1 MPRTPRYVPE
11 DWTAIRAAVYA
22 WASAASG
29 LPTIWKHPS
38 APAPTKS
45 YVSIG
50 TLTGPRPIGQTSQE
64 SSVAIVVGTVA
75 PSTLYR
81 VTIEG
86 VNYDFTSDASP
97 TAAEIAAGLVATL
110 PLATGAQVS
119 TAFGAATVVLL
130 PDLEDGDEI
139 GVSANLAARIAVS
152 QIGDGEWTVSVDVH
166 SDGMETAPP
175 VAIGLA
181 RSLQDELFLEALREA
196 GVSVRTVEGVRRP
209 LLTRNGAWEDR
220 AGFDVRF
227 GVATRTR
234 TLIDWIEIIGEITG
248 TYDGGAP

>member
-1 MPRTPRYVPE
+1 MPRTPRYIPE
-11 DWTAIRAAVYA
+11 DWTTIRAAVYA
-22 WASAASG
+22 WASGASG

-38 APAPTKS
+38 APAPTKN

-64 SSVAIVVGTVA
+64 SSVAIQILTVTSGA
-75 PSTLYR
+75 LYR

-86 VNYDFTSDASP
+86 VNYDFVADGTA
-97 TAAEIAAGLVATL
+97 TAAEIAAGLVAVL
-110 PLATGAQVS
+110 PLVTGAHVS
-119 TAFGAATVVLL
+119 TAFGASPVVLL
-130 PDLEDGDEI
+130 PDLDDGDEI

-152 QIGDGEWTVSVDVH
+152 QLGEGEWTVSVDVH

-175 VAIGLA
+175 LAIGLA

-196 GVSVRTVEGVRRP
+196 GVSVRSVEGVRRP

-234 TLIDWIEIIGEITG
+234 TLLDWIEVIGEITG
-248 TYDGGAP
+248 TFDGGAP